1 MLSAQ
6 LAGITEPSIY
16 GVNLPRKKPFLF
28 GLVGGAVGGALGAI
42 AGAGATSFVFPS
54 LIAIPAFLAT
64 PNLPL
69 FFIGVAAAL
78 VIGFALT
85 FFFGVSD
92 AEAPSATVDS
102 RPDAATTQD

>member
-54 LIAIPAFLAT
+54 LIAIPASWPRRT
-64 PNLPL
+64 CR
-69 FFIGVAAAL
+69 
-78 VIGFALT
+78 
-85 FFFGVSD
+85 SSS
-92 AEAPSATVDS
+92 SAS
-102 RPDAATTQD
+102 RPP